1 LKSKREV
8 PAKNT
13 DNNIAGFGTSLRMGL
28 VGNLSP
34 LTVKKWLK

>member
-1 LKSKREV
+1 M

-13 DNNIAGFGTSLRMGL
+13 DNYTADFETSLRMGL